1 MNATLDPPV
10 DEMETETP
18 ANRIKGYYAS
28 KRPELPK
35 TDLERHAVLTDCVMA
50 SILALKEL
58 LYCGDPQVVMGA
70 ADRILAVEKTRLRHD
85 RNVSGCKPP
94 LQKIDPSQFDDDLP
108 SVQKQDAKRPT
119 KRSHTMV
126 SGDEEML
133 LSQLEKNLEMMFGTD
148 NDEEDDVKEAPAP
161 VPTKPAAVY
170 AKTEEEALDW
180 HVVEL
185 REGLR
190 KAEKEQPGDVKDV
203 QNDAEARMIVE
214 FHLNGWKMKAIEI
227 PKGGFWRT
235 VAAKMK
241 KPAS

>member
-10 DEMETETP
+10 TEFDTKTTVP
-18 ANRIKGYYAS
+18 NRIKGYYAS

-85 RNVSGCKPP
+85 RNVSGCRPP
-94 LQKIDPSQFDDDLP
+94 LQRIDPSEFDETLP
-108 SVQKQDAKRPT
+108 SVQKQDAEHPT
-119 KRSHTMV
+119 KRGHSIA

-133 LSQLEKNLEMMFGTD
+133 LAQLEKNLGMMFGSGS
-148 NDEEDDVKEAPAP
+148 DEEDVEEAP
-161 VPTKPAAVY
+161 VPTKPAPVY

-180 HVVEL
+180 HANEL

-190 KAEKEQPGDVKDV
+190 RAEKYDPGNVKDI
-203 QNDAEARMIVE
+203 QNDAEARMVVG
-214 FHLNGWKMKAIEI
+214 FHLNGWKMKAIDI

-235 VAAKMK
+235 VAGKMK

>member
-10 DEMETETP
+10 DEMKTEMP

-85 RNVSGCKPP
+85 RNVSGCRPP
-94 LQKIDPSQFDDDLP
+94 LQRIDPSEFDENLP
-108 SVQKQDAKRPT
+108 SVQKQDAEHPT
-119 KRSHTMV
+119 KRGHSIA

-133 LSQLEKNLEMMFGTD
+133 LAQLEKNLGMMFGSGND
-148 NDEEDDVKEAPAP
+148 NEEVEEAPAP
-161 VPTKPAAVY
+161 VPTKPAPVY

-180 HVVEL
+180 HVDEL
-185 REGLR
+185 REGLQR
-190 KAEKEQPGDVKDV
+190 VEKQEPGGSVKDV
-203 QNDAEARMIVE
+203 RNDAEARMLVG
-214 FHLNGWKMKAIEI
+214 FHLNGWQMKAIEI

-241 KPAS
+241 K